1 VINLTMDTI
10 RAARDNDLGAVG
22 EVVRE
27 MDERVSQLARKA
39 ATGRGESLAEDFAQV
54 GRIAVWEAL
63 PRFNGNSVAEFFTF
77 MNRTAEGAITGAR
90 LAETRQGVS
99 RDVARDFETA
109 LSRSGGDPYDAERWA
124 QSDAAKPRKMS
135 PEMALAARLAWQGID
150 SLDAPV
156 SHRDGQS
163 ELTLGDVLD
172 FHGGLDMP
180 EELLNDRDRQNA
192 RQRAIRDA
200 VHTTLDKMGAG
211 QRAILE
217 GTYGIERDDTPYFG
231 TEHEADFAEHMGC
244 TVEALQRNR
253 PKAKSRFRVL
263 YLAGAG
269 AQA

>member
-27 MDERVSQLARKA
+27 MDERVGQLARKA

-90 LAETRQGVS
+90 LAETRHGVS

-135 PEMALAARLAWQGID
+135 PETARAARLAWQGVD
-150 SLDAPV
+150 SLDVPAE
-156 SHRDGQS
+156 GYG
-163 ELTLGDVLD
+163 TFGDTI
-172 FHGGLDMP
+172 P
-180 EELLNDRDRQNA
+180 EELRDSVDIRNA

-217 GTYGIERDDTPYFG
+217 GTYGIERGDTPYFG